1 MGKASVNDW
10 IGIVTQTSGS
20 TGKEEE
26 GVNPCLW
33 WQGLS
38 ITSCCSMKL

>member
-26 GVNPCLW
+26 GKRR
-33 WQGLS
+33 G
-38 ITSCCSMKL
+38 